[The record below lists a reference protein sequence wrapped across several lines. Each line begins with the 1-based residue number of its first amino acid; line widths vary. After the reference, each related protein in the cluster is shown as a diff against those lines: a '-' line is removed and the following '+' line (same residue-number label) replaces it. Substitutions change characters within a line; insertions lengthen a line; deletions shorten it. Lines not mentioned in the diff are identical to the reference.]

1 MALIDKLT
9 NIADAIRGKTG
20 GADPLSLD
28 AMAEA
33 IAAIETGGG
42 GGGFSNIEVV
52 TIASGFT
59 RADKAQGILS
69 AMVTNG
75 ETTYF
80 VRKTKDIPNGACMYA
95 CFNLPVTAGGTD
107 GYARWRSANGITGT
121 NAWGNAYELAASAG
135 DEYYKVVIS

>member
-33 IAAIETGGG
+33 IAGIET

-52 TIASGFT
+52 TIASSFT
-59 RADKAQGILS
+59 RADEAKGILS
-69 AMVTNG
+69 AMVANG

-80 VRKTKDIPNGACMYA
+80 VRKTKDIPSGACMFA
-95 CFNLPVTAGGTD
+95 NFNLPVTAGETS
-107 GYARWRSANGITGT
+107 GYARWRSANGFSGAS
-121 NAWGNAYELAASAG
+121 AWASAYELVANVG